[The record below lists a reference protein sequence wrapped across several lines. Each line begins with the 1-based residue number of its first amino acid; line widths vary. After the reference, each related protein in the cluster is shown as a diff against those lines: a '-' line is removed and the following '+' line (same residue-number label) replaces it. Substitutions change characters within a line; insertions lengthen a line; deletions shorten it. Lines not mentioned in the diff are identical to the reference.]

1 MENHGFVRVAA
12 AIPEVRVADCAF
24 NVEHIAGLVAKAC
37 SEGVRALCFP
47 ELSLTAYTCADLFLQ
62 KNLTLC
68 AEQSLVKLLDDTREM
83 PVCFIV
89 GAPVEHKSKLYNCA
103 VVCFQGQ
110 ILGIVPKV
118 FLPNYA
124 EFYEKRW
131 FEAYSLQTPVTEIQY
146 AGQQTP
152 FGTNILFE
160 LADALTF
167 AIEICED
174 VWSVVP
180 PSSYHAMAGANLIF
194 NLSASDELI
203 GKQHYVKSLLSQQ
216 SARCQAAYVY
226 AAAGF
231 GESSTDLVYT
241 GNAYV
246 YENGKLLAEAQ
257 RFQYAE
263 QLIFSEIDVELLT
276 AERKKNT
283 TFISRPVAENYRI
296 VTISGRGLRVKP
308 AMTGGEATPS
318 RVIAGGEAAPSCA
331 IAGDEAAPHCAIAG
345 GEAAHSGVIAGLTR
359 NPLPN
364 NRLSRPINPTPF
376 IPPTDQYN
384 AGCEEIFSIQVA
396 GLAKRLVHTHCTHLI
411 LGVSGGL
418 DSTLAL
424 LVCAKTVDK
433 LGLPRQTICGVT
445 MPGFGTT
452 DRTRTNAVQLM
463 QSLGIQIKEISIVAA
478 CEQHFKDI
486 GHDPKIHNITYE
498 NTQARE
504 RTQILMDLSNQ
515 MNGLVVGTGDLS
527 ELALGWATYNGD
539 HISMYGVN
547 SGIPKTLVRHL
558 VRWAAETQMDE
569 SSKATLQDIINTPV
583 SPELLPKNADGS
595 MTQFTEDVVGPY
607 ELHDF
612 FLFYTLRYG
621 FTPEKIFFLAQ
632 HAFKGKFDDATVQ
645 KWMQVFYTRFF
656 SQQFKRSCLPDGPK
670 VGSVNLSPRGDW
682 RMPSDASVAGWL
694 KTKK

>member
-1 MENHGFVRVAA
+1 MKNHGFVRVAA

-24 NVEHIAGLVAKAC
+24 NTGQIMGLVAKAC
-37 SEGVRALCFP
+37 SEGVHAVCFP
-47 ELSLTAYTCADLFLQ
+47 ELSLTAYTCGDLFLQ
-62 KNLTLC
+62 KRLTQS
-68 AEQSLVKLLDDTREM
+68 AEQSLAKLLDDTREM

-89 GAPVEHKSKLYNCA
+89 GAPVEHRAKLYNCA

-131 FEAYSLQTPVTEIQY
+131 FEACLLHTPVTEIQY

-167 AIEICED
+167 ALEICED

-180 PSSYHAMAGANLIF
+180 PSSHHAMAGANLIF

-231 GESSTDLVYT
+231 GESSTDLVYA

-246 YENGKLLAEAQ
+246 YENGKLLAQAQ
-257 RFQYAE
+257 RFQLTE

-283 TFISRPVAENYRI
+283 TFISRPIAENYKI
-296 VTISGRGLRVKP
+296 IS
-308 AMTGGEATPS
+308 TPHTS
-318 RVIAGGEAAPSCA
+318 HLT
-331 IAGDEAAPHCAIAG
+331 PH
-345 GEAAHSGVIAGLTR
+345 T
-359 NPLPN
+359 
-364 NRLSRPINPTPF
+364 LSRPINPTPF
-376 IPPTDQYN
+376 IPSTDQYN
-384 AGCEEIFSIQVA
+384 DSCDEIFSIQVA
-396 GLAKRLVHTHCTHLI
+396 GLAKRLVHTHCKSLI
-411 LGVSGGL
+411 IGVSGGL

-452 DRTRTNAVQLM
+452 DRTHTNAVQLM

-486 GHDPKIHNITYE
+486 GHDPNIHDITYE

-515 MNGLVVGTGDLS
+515 MSGLVVGTGDLS

-558 VRWAAETQMDE
+558 VRWVAETQMDAG
-569 SSKATLQDIINTPV
+569 SRATLQDIIDTPV

-595 MTQFTEDVVGPY
+595 MAQFTEDVVGPY

-612 FLFYTLRYG
+612 VLFYTLRYG

-632 HAFKGKFDDATVQ
+632 HAFKGKFDDATIK
-645 KWMQVFYTRFF
+645 KWMQVFYKRFF

-682 RMPSDASVAGWL
+682 RMPSDASAAGWL
-694 KTKK
+694 

>member
-1 MENHGFVRVAA
+1 MENHGFIRVAV

-24 NVEHIAGLVAKAC
+24 NVEHITGLVSKAC

-62 KNLTLC
+62 KNLTLS
-68 AEQSLVKLLDDTREM
+68 AAQSLVQLLEDTREM

-160 LADALTF
+160 LTDALTF

-231 GESSTDLVYT
+231 GESSTDLVYA

-246 YENGKLLAEAQ
+246 YENGKLLAHAQ

-283 TFISRPVAENYRI
+283 TFISRPVADNYRI
-296 VTISGRGLRVKP
+296 VTISGRGLRV
-308 AMTGGEATPS
+308 
-318 RVIAGGEAAPSCA
+318 
-331 IAGDEAAPHCAIAG
+331 
-345 GEAAHSGVIAGLTR
+345 
-359 NPLPN
+359 N
-364 NRLSRPINPTPF
+364 NRLSRFINPTPF
-376 IPPTDQYN
+376 IPSTDQYN

-396 GLAKRLVHTHCTHLI
+396 GLAKRLMHTHCTHLI
-411 LGVSGGL
+411 IGVSGGL

-583 SPELLPKNADGS
+583 SPELLPKSADGS

-612 FLFYTLRYG
+612 SLFYTLRYG

-632 HAFKGKFDDATVQ
+632 HAFKGKFDDATIQ

-682 RMPSDASVAGWL
+682 RMPSDASVAGWRIL
-694 KTKK
+694 